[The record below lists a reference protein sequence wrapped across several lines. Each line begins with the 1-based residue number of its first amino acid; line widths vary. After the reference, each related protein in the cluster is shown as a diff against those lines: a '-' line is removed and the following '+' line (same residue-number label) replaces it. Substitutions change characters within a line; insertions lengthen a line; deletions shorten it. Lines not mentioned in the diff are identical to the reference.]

1 MSRDKKVLLVVLEL
15 WHSKHAMYRC
25 YSKGLEALSNEFRL
39 VALGTEQQTLDENVT
54 MFDEVIRFDANLEFS
69 DVRKAIMK
77 ITDLAPDAIF
87 YPSVGMS
94 PVAVQLA
101 QLRLAPV
108 QMMSGGHPASSFS
121 TEMDY
126 FLMEEDFMPSIETVS
141 EKLVKVK
148 SRTFFLGNALFLKKR

>member
-1 MSRDKKVLLVVLEL
+1 
-15 WHSKHAMYRC
+15 
-25 YSKGLEALSNEFRL
+25 
-39 VALGTEQQTLDENVT
+39 
-54 MFDEVIRFDANLEFS
+54 
-69 DVRKAIMK
+69 
-77 ITDLAPDAIF
+77 
-87 YPSVGMS
+87 MS

-148 SRTFFLGNALFLKKR
+148 SRTFFLETPYL